1 MIAMIYNSFFF
12 LNWPFLSK
20 ILCRLNGVLKIVEK
34 EDEVSD
40 SAQTSAEQDSCD
52 QQLTTAAASTTTLT
66 AINYD
71 EADPTRFSDIE
82 TEISLERL
90 GLGDRVP
97 DIVVIQEEDEHVVAD
112 DDHATD
118 FEDPDKIEVQSEA
131 ESTRY

>member
-1 MIAMIYNSFFF
+1 M
-12 LNWPFLSK
+12 
-20 ILCRLNGVLKIVEK
+20 
-34 EDEVSD
+34 
-40 SAQTSAEQDSCD
+40 
-52 QQLTTAAASTTTLT
+52 T
-66 AINYD
+66 AINCD

-131 ESTRY
+131 ESTRYSTLIALNDQKVIHKGLGTLSQV